1 MDTEQYV
8 HGLRVRPAVPLRRP
22 ERELARPMLVRGPD
36 GDFDVPQDPRTL
48 AVPGNGG
55 K

>member
-1 MDTEQYV
+1 
-8 HGLRVRPAVPLRRP
+8 
-22 ERELARPMLVRGPD
+22 MLVRGPD